1 MQTIFR
7 RRVYYL
13 GGFDPR
19 GPSHYHALYKQ
30 QAAEQSKITG
40 MKITVGDRQR
50 VNAWV
55 NRWNVRSRDNG
66 HVVDTDYQFLGW
78 DDIIRQHWHPGPLK
92 LLRELAYSFRVYI
105 GGGLFGKLMKMSGP
119 PTIAGLFP
127 LLFIIL
133 VPVLGLGAVY
143 GIISATK
150 ALQLP
155 LLAGVV
161 LVVFMMLG
169 LAWLGK
175 KAEQA
180 YNIFWLLRIFSFV
193 ARYAR
198 GEVAEIDTRVD
209 VFAESLLHAGLHN
222 IDEVL
227 IVGHSV
233 GAMLAI
239 SMLARVLEKRPAY
252 GRRRTQL
259 SFLSLGHSLP
269 MVTVHPEAVK
279 FREELLA
286 VANNRKVKWIDFT
299 APTDGACYA
308 LSDPVT
314 TAGLIRSNPQHRH
327 PKLLSPRYVKLFS
340 KETYARIRRD
350 KFRMHFQYL
359 MATELPGDYD
369 YFAITAGGKTLQDR
383 FAYHDSIVNY
393 KQPGIFS

>member
-19 GPSHYHALYKQ
+19 GPLHYHALYKQ
-30 QAAEQSKITG
+30 QAEEQCKING

-66 HVVDTDYQFLGW
+66 HVVETDYQFLGW
-78 DDIIRQHWHPGPLK
+78 DDIIRQHWHPAPLR
-92 LLRELAYSFRVYI
+92 LLRELAYSFKVYI
-105 GGGLFGKLMKMSGP
+105 GGGLFGKLLKISGP
-119 PTIAGLFP
+119 STIAGLFP
-127 LLFIIL
+127 LLYIIL
-133 VPVLGLGAVY
+133 IPLLGLGAAY
-143 GIISATK
+143 AIISATQV
-150 ALQLP
+150 LQLP
-155 LLAGVV
+155 LLAGIV

-169 LAWLGK
+169 LAWLGG
-175 KAEQA
+175 KAEKA

-193 ARYAR
+193 ARYSR
-198 GEVAEIDTRVD
+198 GEVAELDTRID
-209 VFAESLLHAGLHN
+209 AFAESLRHAELHN

-286 VANNRKVKWIDFT
+286 VADNRKVKWIDFT
-299 APTDGACYA
+299 APSDGACYA

-314 TAGLIRSNPQHRH
+314 TAGLIRSNPHKH
-327 PKLLSPRYVKLFS
+327 SKLLSPRYVKLFS
-340 KETYARIRRD
+340 QETYARIRRD

-369 YFAITAGGKTLQDR
+369 YFAITAGGKTLWDR
-383 FAYHDSIVNY
+383 FANHNSVVTY
-393 KQPGIFS
+393 KQP